1 MKTDKILKC
10 AEIIFD
16 ENDPLIGCIEE
27 LLNNAEQEEITINDY
42 EKFLGGARDIEI
54 FVRDSGYTTY
64 QIITENFPE
73 KTEQEIALMFK
84 TVDNLCDKMLDL
96 EIRQYK
102 RAYLF
107 ILNVLSAEV

>member
-16 ENDPLIGCIEE
+16 EKDPLIGCIED
-27 LLNNAEQEEITINDY
+27 LLSNAETGELTTKDY
-42 EKFLGGARDIEI
+42 KIILNGADT
-54 FVRDSGYTTY
+54 VRQYVNGSGVTTY
-64 QIITENFPE
+64 NIIKENYPE
-73 KTEQEIALMFK
+73 KTEKEIEFRFK
-84 TVDNLCDKMLDL
+84 NVENLCDKMLAL
-96 EIRQYK
+96 EIRQYQ